1 MRSLAQLARMA
12 DCPSTPEGEDT
23 EGAKWLRRVEQ
34 DAEEAEEQY
43 YDEYSNRIS
52 EDAVFEIADGLVP
65 IYTNELWNV
74 WVDCGGY
81 NHDGQYRDFVSS
93 SESGNMMNRIAQA
106 DCYEWAVNMIQEI
119 TRAR

>member
-1 MRSLAQLARMA
+1 MRSIAQLARMA
-12 DCPSTPEGEDT
+12 DCPETPEGEDT

-52 EDAVFEIADGLVP
+52 EDAVFEIADGSVP

-106 DCYEWAVNMIQEI
+106 DCYEWAVNLIQEI